1 MSWIAAGVSVGLNL
15 GMAAY
20 QSHKAKKL
28 ANTPRP
34 EYQIPQGQV
43 EALNNAKYMA
53 SQTEL
58 PGQNIMQQ
66 KIDQSSAG
74 ALANLKD
81 VSQSGSAL
89 GSNIASIYRGNVGA
103 QNQLNLAGAQNYNAN
118 QQNLRGELNNM
129 ATAQDKQWTI
139 NKFGP
144 YKNNM
149 AAASAMREGAFR
161 NATAGVTDI
170 ASAGAGYANQQF
182 WAKQLSSQ
190 AGGPGAGTIPPTP
203 STMNFPGGSY
213 EGSYAGYQDINDIY
227 SDPNS
232 PYIGRN
238 QATPPPNRVNMQP
251 LQRAVQT
258 YRNPNYDYTNE

>member
-66 KIDQSSAG
+66 KIDQGSAG

-103 QNQLNLAGAQNYNAN
+103 QNQLNLAGAQNWNAN

-139 NKFGP
+139 NKFDP

-161 NATAGVTDI
+161 NATAGVTDL
-170 ASAGAGYANQQF
+170 AAAGAGAANQKF
-182 WAKQLSSQ
+182 WADQLNPPK
-190 AGGPGAGTIPPTP
+190 GGATTGFASTVAPLGTNPTKGFNIMQK
-203 STMNFPGGSY
+203 T
-213 EGSYAGYQDINDIY
+213 
-227 SDPNS
+227 
-232 PYIGRN
+232 
-238 QATPPPNRVNMQP
+238 TPPQNNSGLSQIDLET
-251 LQRAVQT
+251 LQRM
-258 YRNPNYDYTNE
+258 RNPNYDYTNE